1 MTHAIKNLPQFRG
14 ASATLP
20 AWHDIAGLTLTQ
32 YAQRQGIKPGAA
44 RSDYR
49 RLMRGQ
55 LESPGISRMEQ
66 SDESIKFCIPVA
78 SAPQYETESV
88 LIPMRSFHGGRWFTL
103 CVSSQVGC
111 RMGCT
116 FCQTARM
123 GLVKSLWPAEIVG
136 QLLTAR
142 KVLQGTDAESNAA
155 HVGVRNIV
163 FMGMG
168 EPLDNLDS
176 ILAAIATMTD
186 PAGLAMPMGRIT
198 ISTVGRIDG
207 IRKLSAARLE
217 GVKLAVSLNA
227 PNDDLRSAIMPVN
240 RAMPLAALHEALVE
254 YSAGGRRKIFL
265 EYVLLAGVNDSH
277 EHAAELVHWCRAL
290 NVVVNVIPYNPQ
302 QPAAYQPPDEAT
314 VVRFVAAIKSLGIL
328 AKRRITHGRDLMAA
342 CGQLGNPAVSRK
354 RGQEVLGQSPL
365 LEGGRVAE

>member
-1 MTHAIKNLPQFRG
+1 MAHSIENLLQLDG
-14 ASATLP
+14 ISATSP
-20 AWHDIAGLTLTQ
+20 AWHEMAGLTLTQ
-32 YAQRQGIKPGAA
+32 YAQHRGVKSAAA
-44 RSDYR
+44 RNDYR

-55 LESPGISRMEQ
+55 LEAPGVSRMEQ

-78 SAPQYETESV
+78 SAPQLETESV
-88 LIPMRSFHGGRWFTL
+88 LIPMRSFHGDRWFTL

-123 GLVKSLWPAEIVG
+123 GLVKNLAPGEIVG

-142 KVLQGTDAESNAA
+142 KLLQAAAAEPGAA
-155 HVGVRNIV
+155 RMGVRNIV

-176 ILAAIATMTD
+176 VLAAIAVLTD

-198 ISTVGRIDG
+198 VSTVGRIDG
-207 IRKLSAARLE
+207 IRKLTEANFQGL
-217 GVKLAVSLNA
+217 KLAVSLNA

-240 RAMPLAALHEALVE
+240 RAMPLAELHAALVE

-265 EYVLLAGVNDSH
+265 EYVLLAGVNDSNG
-277 EHAAELVHWCRAL
+277 HAAELVRWCRGL

-302 QPAAYQPPDEAT
+302 QPAAYKPPDEAT
-314 VVRFVAAIKSLGIL
+314 VVSFVAAIKSLGIL

-342 CGQLGNPAVSRK
+342 CGQLGNLAVSRK
-354 RGQEVLGQSPL
+354 RG
-365 LEGGRVAE
+365 